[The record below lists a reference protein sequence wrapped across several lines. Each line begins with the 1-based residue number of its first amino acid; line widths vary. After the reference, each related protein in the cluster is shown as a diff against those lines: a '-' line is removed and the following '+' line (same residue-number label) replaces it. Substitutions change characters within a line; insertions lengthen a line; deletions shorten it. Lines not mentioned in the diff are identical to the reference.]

1 MLRKWILGLLA
12 LAAVAA
18 VVSLFL
24 LDSQL
29 RGGALDCALQPYV
42 EDKAHSDVALV
53 ARAIQRNHR
62 ETRQIAAL
70 WSTLYWGFAWTAG
83 IFSAL
88 AGLILKLE
96 SMMPDEKRKKD
107 IAAALTACAAL
118 LVTISTS
125 GDFQRKWQ
133 ANRTASAEIES
144 TGYRFLE
151 HDGTDPRSYL
161 PDLAKSLERRHF
173 AILGSG
179 DPPGKPGAAAHS
191 PPHEGSTG
199 PASGVR

>member
-1 MLRKWILGLLA
+1 MLRKGILWMLVV
-12 LAAVAA
+12 AVAAA

-29 RGGALDCALQPYV
+29 RGGALDCALQPYID
-42 EDKAHSDVALV
+42 DKARPDTASVAK
-53 ARAIQRNHR
+53 AIQRNHR

-70 WSTLYWGFAWTAG
+70 WSTLYWGFAWTAAV
-83 IFSAL
+83 FSAL

-96 SMMPDEKRKKD
+96 SIMPDEKRKKD

-133 ANRTASAEIES
+133 ANRSASAEIES

-151 HDGTDPRSYL
+151 HNGADPRSYL
-161 PDLAKSLERRHF
+161 PDLSKSLERRHF

-179 DPPGKPGAAAHS
+179 DPPGKPGPTTHS
-191 PPHEGSTG
+191 APHE
-199 PASGVR
+199 